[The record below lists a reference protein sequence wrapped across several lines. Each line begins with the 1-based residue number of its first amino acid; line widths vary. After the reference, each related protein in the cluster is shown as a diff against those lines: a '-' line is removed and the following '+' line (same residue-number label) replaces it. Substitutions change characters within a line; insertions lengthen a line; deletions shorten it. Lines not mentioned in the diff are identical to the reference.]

1 MNKTRLTFAFALLPV
16 LATTLLAQKEKP
28 VPMCSQSTFAAYKT
42 FPKLEYEC
50 DESLTDYDDKV
61 LKLPQRLAAIRGVM
75 KQLEGFTNDAW
86 WRASV
91 DELNACNVHQSA
103 GALTDDEKQ
112 KWKYGDYDFDLVGN
126 HEMRM
131 ALLDD
136 PCYQTG
142 YQGSNAF
149 LLYHKDGKVFVS
161 QLLNGYYSRVDNSA
175 GIDFAKLNGQQIIE
189 VSTANSMPPSLVYY
203 YFAID
208 PKTNKALPKKIFKDG
223 KKLTNEIYSDMLMDD
238 PKSLRLPKDATELN
252 IIRHGRLAP
261 SFSSYDVDDHGK
273 IHGLENRNLNRTI
286 YRWNGRF
293 YVAH

>member
-1 MNKTRLTFAFALLPV
+1 MNQTRFVFAFALLPL
-16 LATTLLAQKEKP
+16 LASGIFAQKEKP

-50 DESLTDYDDKV
+50 DESLSDYDDKV
-61 LKLPQRLAAIRGVM
+61 LKLPQRLAAIRGAM

-91 DELNACNVHQSA
+91 DELNVCNVHQSA

-175 GIDFAKLNGQQIIE
+175 GIDFARLNGQQIIE

-238 PKSLRLPKDATELN
+238 PKNLRLPKDATELN
-252 IIRHGRLAP
+252 IIRQGRLAP

>member
-1 MNKTRLTFAFALLPV
+1 MNPTRRAFAFALL
-16 LATTLLAQKEKP
+16 LLLAAGIFAQQEKP
-28 VPMCSQSTFAAYKT
+28 VPICSQSTFAAYKP

-61 LKLPQRLAAIRGVM
+61 LKLPQRLAAIRSVM
-75 KQLEGFTNDAW
+75 KQLEGFTNDVW
-86 WRASV
+86 WRANV
-91 DELNACNVHQSA
+91 DQLNACNIHQSA
-103 GALTDDEKQ
+103 GALNDEEKQ

-126 HEMRM
+126 HEMRL
-131 ALLDD
+131 ALLSD

-189 VSTANSMPPSLVYY
+189 VSTANSMPPSLIYY

-208 PKTNKALPKKIFKDG
+208 PKTNKALPRKIFKDG
-223 KKLTNEIYSDMLMDD
+223 KKLTNEIYSDMLMEEPKFFGL
-238 PKSLRLPKDATELN
+238 PKSATELN
-252 IIRHGRLAP
+252 IIRNGRLAP
-261 SFSSYDVDDHGK
+261 SFSAYEVNDQGK
-273 IHGLENRNLNRTI
+273 IRGIQNRNLNRII

-293 YVAH
+293 YVAR

>member
-1 MNKTRLTFAFALLPV
+1 MNKTRLAFAFALLPL
-16 LATTLLAQKEKP
+16 LANTLLAQKEKP

-50 DESLTDYDDKV
+50 DESLSDYDDKV
-61 LKLPQRLAAIRGVM
+61 LKLPQRLAAIRGAM

-91 DELNACNVHQSA
+91 DELNVCNVHQSA

-175 GIDFAKLNGQQIIE
+175 GIDFARLNGQQIIE

-238 PKSLRLPKDATELN
+238 PKNLRLPKDATELN
-252 IIRHGRLAP
+252 IIRQGRLAP
-261 SFSSYDVDDHGK
+261 SFSSYDVDDHGR